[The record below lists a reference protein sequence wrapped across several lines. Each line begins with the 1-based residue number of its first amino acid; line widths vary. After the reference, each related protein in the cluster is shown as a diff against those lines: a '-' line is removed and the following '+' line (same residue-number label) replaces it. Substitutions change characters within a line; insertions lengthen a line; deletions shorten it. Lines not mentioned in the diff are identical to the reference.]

1 MKWSLSGSK
10 DIPTYHN
17 YVKFAKPNA
26 LQVNDMI
33 LNDQS
38 EWENK
43 TKEML
48 TRKAE
53 KLALSV

>member
-1 MKWSLSGSK
+1 MKWSLLGPK

-33 LNDQS
+33 LNYQS
-38 EWENK
+38 
-43 TKEML
+43 
-48 TRKAE
+48 
-53 KLALSV
+53 